1 MDPKKGLL
9 EAQAKSSEE
18 YKTRKLNTKQRYRFD
33 SVAFARS
40 LFSGLVYSVLIGGLF
55 IGFGDVAFAQN
66 MNGSGSTWAGSW
78 QFQSATARSVEVQ
91 QADIMKRGESGYYD
105 SFGPAQTTV
114 NNSTIND
121 NRSNYVEANGG
132 ADGAIEIVNRIGDEI
147 GKVSNVTGA
156 INTGSTQISVEGTGN
171 NIHAINSSDSQGC
184 LDGSINETEVQHRF
198 LDPSS
203 SASVLNSVAG
213 YGFPTSVTTSNATGG
228 SQSGCVTR

>member
-1 MDPKKGLL
+1 MDPKLGLSDGY
-9 EAQAKSSEE
+9 EAPEK
-18 YKTRKLNTKQRYRFD
+18 KTFCVKTGYLLNQFDERKTTAD
-33 SVAFARS
+33 FANILCRALV
-40 LFSGLVYSVLIGGLF
+40 LFSIMTGLGSAAI
-55 IGFGDVAFAQN
+55 AQN
-66 MNGSGSTWAGSW
+66 VNGSSSTWTGSW

-114 NNSTIND
+114 NNTTIND
-121 NRSNYVEANGG
+121 SRSNYVEATGSEG
-132 ADGAIEIVNRIGDEI
+132 STMDIANRIGDEI

-156 INTGSTQISVEGTGN
+156 INTGSTQISVDGAGN
-171 NIHAINSSDSQGC
+171 TIHAINRSDSQGC
-184 LDGSINETEVQHRF
+184 LDGSINETQTQTRF

-213 YGFPTSVTTSNATGG
+213 FGFPVSVSTSNSTGG

>member
-1 MDPKKGLL
+1 MDPKLGLSDGF
-9 EAQAKSSEE
+9 EAPKNEAFFAKTG
-18 YKTRKLNTKQRYRFD
+18 YVLNHLVIRKISGKLGDLLCRAM
-33 SVAFARS
+33 V
-40 LFSGLVYSVLIGGLF
+40 LFSVIIGPGTAA
-55 IGFGDVAFAQN
+55 IAQN
-66 MNGSGSTWAGSW
+66 VNGSASTWTGSW

-114 NNSTIND
+114 NNTTIND
-121 NRSNYVEANGG
+121 SRSNYVEATGSEGG
-132 ADGAIEIVNRIGDEI
+132 TMDIANRIGDEI

-156 INTGSTQISVEGTGN
+156 INTGSTQISVDGAGN
-171 NIHAINSSDSQGC
+171 TIHAINSSDSQGC
-184 LDGSINETEVQHRF
+184 LDGSINETQTQTRF

-213 YGFPTSVTTSNATGG
+213 FGFPVSVSTTNSTGG